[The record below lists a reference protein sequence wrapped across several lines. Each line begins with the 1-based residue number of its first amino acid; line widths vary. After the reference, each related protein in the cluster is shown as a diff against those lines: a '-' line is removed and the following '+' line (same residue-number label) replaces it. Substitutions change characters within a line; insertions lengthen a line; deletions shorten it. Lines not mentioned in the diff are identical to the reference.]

1 MKKTMYGTRIAHG
14 ILTFA
19 IGCTAST
26 KIQEQVKSPVPSASY
41 GYDKLRFINPV
52 YFGDTLTCRYTVDRI
67 EEETNKTYSKLVML
81 GAGALGSTIGGTL
94 AMGGNDV
101 HFVDMWQEHVDLINK
116 DGLHMTNEKEDWYVR
131 VDARTTADT
140 IGEADL
146 VIVLV
151 KSFATKQA
159 VEQLKQTNV
168 IGKNTLVMSLQ
179 NGLGNEETIASVIGS
194 ENVISGKTYVGGRLI
209 QAGYISA
216 GVQGKWTYIGELNGE
231 ITDRIQTVC
240 NVFNDAGLLCE
251 VSDNI
256 KGLIW
261 DKLLINVAAGAL
273 CGITR
278 LPYGPLYEEDY
289 IKDVAVAAIQ
299 EGIQVA
305 KAAGVVLKSEDPQY
319 PWVAASEGLPGTF
332 KTSILQSLE
341 LKRPTEIDFIN
352 GSIVEWGKKYGI
364 ATPVNQTLVACV
376 KGIEKYILKYEP
388 SLKKG

>member
-1 MKKTMYGTRIAHG
+1 MKI
-14 ILTFA
+14 
-19 IGCTAST
+19 
-26 KIQEQVKSPVPSASY
+26 
-41 GYDKLRFINPV
+41 
-52 YFGDTLTCRYTVDRI
+52 
-67 EEETNKTYSKLVML
+67 VML

-364 ATPVNQTLVACV
+364 AAPVNQTLVACV

>member
-1 MKKTMYGTRIAHG
+1 MKI
-14 ILTFA
+14 
-19 IGCTAST
+19 
-26 KIQEQVKSPVPSASY
+26 
-41 GYDKLRFINPV
+41 
-52 YFGDTLTCRYTVDRI
+52 
-67 EEETNKTYSKLVML
+67 VML

-341 LKRPTEIDFIN
+341 LKRPTEIDYIN

>member
-1 MKKTMYGTRIAHG
+1 MKI
-14 ILTFA
+14 
-19 IGCTAST
+19 
-26 KIQEQVKSPVPSASY
+26 
-41 GYDKLRFINPV
+41 
-52 YFGDTLTCRYTVDRI
+52 
-67 EEETNKTYSKLVML
+67 VML

-94 AMGGNDV
+94 AIGGNDV

-305 KAAGVVLKSEDPQY
+305 KAAGVVLKSKDPQY

>member
-1 MKKTMYGTRIAHG
+1 MQI
-14 ILTFA
+14 
-19 IGCTAST
+19 
-26 KIQEQVKSPVPSASY
+26 
-41 GYDKLRFINPV
+41 
-52 YFGDTLTCRYTVDRI
+52 
-67 EEETNKTYSKLVML
+67 VML

-116 DGLHMTNEKEDWYVR
+116 DGLHMTNEKDDWYVR
-131 VDARTTADT
+131 VDERTTADT

>member
-1 MKKTMYGTRIAHG
+1 MKI
-14 ILTFA
+14 
-19 IGCTAST
+19 
-26 KIQEQVKSPVPSASY
+26 
-41 GYDKLRFINPV
+41 
-52 YFGDTLTCRYTVDRI
+52 
-67 EEETNKTYSKLVML
+67 VML

-94 AMGGNDV
+94 AIGGNDV

-341 LKRPTEIDFIN
+341 LKRPTEIDFTN

>member
-1 MKKTMYGTRIAHG
+1 MKI
-14 ILTFA
+14 
-19 IGCTAST
+19 
-26 KIQEQVKSPVPSASY
+26 
-41 GYDKLRFINPV
+41 
-52 YFGDTLTCRYTVDRI
+52 
-67 EEETNKTYSKLVML
+67 VML

-94 AMGGNDV
+94 AIGGNDV
-101 HFVDMWQEHVDLINK
+101 HFVDMWQELVELINK
-116 DGLHMTNEKEDWYVR
+116 DGLPMTNEKEDWYVR

>member
-1 MKKTMYGTRIAHG
+1 MKI
-14 ILTFA
+14 
-19 IGCTAST
+19 
-26 KIQEQVKSPVPSASY
+26 
-41 GYDKLRFINPV
+41 
-52 YFGDTLTCRYTVDRI
+52 
-67 EEETNKTYSKLVML
+67 VML

-94 AMGGNDV
+94 AIGGNDV

-216 GVQGKWTYIGELNGE
+216 GVQGKWTYIGEMNGE

>member
-1 MKKTMYGTRIAHG
+1 MKI
-14 ILTFA
+14 
-19 IGCTAST
+19 
-26 KIQEQVKSPVPSASY
+26 
-41 GYDKLRFINPV
+41 
-52 YFGDTLTCRYTVDRI
+52 
-67 EEETNKTYSKLVML
+67 VML

-352 GSIVEWGKKYGI
+352 GSIVEWGKKDGI
-364 ATPVNQTLVACV
+364 ATPVTQTLGACV

>member
-1 MKKTMYGTRIAHG
+1 MKI
-14 ILTFA
+14 
-19 IGCTAST
+19 
-26 KIQEQVKSPVPSASY
+26 
-41 GYDKLRFINPV
+41 
-52 YFGDTLTCRYTVDRI
+52 
-67 EEETNKTYSKLVML
+67 VML

-94 AMGGNDV
+94 AIGGNDV

-289 IKDVAVAAIQ
+289 IKDVAVAVIQ

>member
-1 MKKTMYGTRIAHG
+1 MKI
-14 ILTFA
+14 
-19 IGCTAST
+19 
-26 KIQEQVKSPVPSASY
+26 
-41 GYDKLRFINPV
+41 
-52 YFGDTLTCRYTVDRI
+52 
-67 EEETNKTYSKLVML
+67 VML

-319 PWVAASEGLPGTF
+319 PWGAASEGLPGTF

>member
-1 MKKTMYGTRIAHG
+1 MKI
-14 ILTFA
+14 
-19 IGCTAST
+19 
-26 KIQEQVKSPVPSASY
+26 
-41 GYDKLRFINPV
+41 
-52 YFGDTLTCRYTVDRI
+52 
-67 EEETNKTYSKLVML
+67 VML

-94 AMGGNDV
+94 AIGGNDV

-240 NVFNDAGLLCE
+240 NVFNDVGLLCE

>member
-1 MKKTMYGTRIAHG
+1 MKI
-14 ILTFA
+14 
-19 IGCTAST
+19 
-26 KIQEQVKSPVPSASY
+26 
-41 GYDKLRFINPV
+41 
-52 YFGDTLTCRYTVDRI
+52 
-67 EEETNKTYSKLVML
+67 VML

-94 AMGGNDV
+94 AIGGNDV

-251 VSDNI
+251 LSDNI

>member
-1 MKKTMYGTRIAHG
+1 MKI
-14 ILTFA
+14 
-19 IGCTAST
+19 
-26 KIQEQVKSPVPSASY
+26 
-41 GYDKLRFINPV
+41 
-52 YFGDTLTCRYTVDRI
+52 
-67 EEETNKTYSKLVML
+67 VML

-94 AMGGNDV
+94 AIGGNDV

-278 LPYGPLYEEDY
+278 LPYGPRYEEDY

>member
-1 MKKTMYGTRIAHG
+1 MKI
-14 ILTFA
+14 
-19 IGCTAST
+19 
-26 KIQEQVKSPVPSASY
+26 
-41 GYDKLRFINPV
+41 
-52 YFGDTLTCRYTVDRI
+52 
-67 EEETNKTYSKLVML
+67 VML

-332 KTSILQSLE
+332 KTSMQQSLE

>member
-1 MKKTMYGTRIAHG
+1 MKI
-14 ILTFA
+14 
-19 IGCTAST
+19 
-26 KIQEQVKSPVPSASY
+26 
-41 GYDKLRFINPV
+41 
-52 YFGDTLTCRYTVDRI
+52 
-67 EEETNKTYSKLVML
+67 VML

-94 AMGGNDV
+94 AIGGNDV

-151 KSFATKQA
+151 KSFATRQA

>member
-1 MKKTMYGTRIAHG
+1 MKI
-14 ILTFA
+14 
-19 IGCTAST
+19 
-26 KIQEQVKSPVPSASY
+26 
-41 GYDKLRFINPV
+41 
-52 YFGDTLTCRYTVDRI
+52 
-67 EEETNKTYSKLVML
+67 VML

-94 AMGGNDV
+94 AIGGNDV

-289 IKDVAVAAIQ
+289 IKDVAIAAIQ

>member
-1 MKKTMYGTRIAHG
+1 MKI
-14 ILTFA
+14 
-19 IGCTAST
+19 
-26 KIQEQVKSPVPSASY
+26 
-41 GYDKLRFINPV
+41 
-52 YFGDTLTCRYTVDRI
+52 
-67 EEETNKTYSKLVML
+67 VML

-94 AMGGNDV
+94 AIGGNDV

-116 DGLHMTNEKEDWYVR
+116 DGLHMTNEKEDWDVR